1 MVELYIEYHSG
12 NNKIE
17 TIYTNE
23 ILEYCSK
30 PQVKRT
36 EIIKT
41 INKYDKDT
49 DKSE

>member
-12 NNKIE
+12 NNKVE
-17 TIYTNE
+17 TIYTSE
-23 ILEYCSK
+23 ILNYCSK

-41 INKYDKDT
+41 IFSYEIKNY
-49 DKSE
+49 